1 MLIHL
6 NSKHFF
12 KYDKL
17 NEFMYNKVP
26 PTICFQVAYSCNA
39 SKLCTVNE
47 INEYLY
53 EKKLEV
59 YLLIFAPQTQDHQK
73 MKAGF
78 DSHSNYSNPKLEWD
92 SPVCQEL
99 ECFWNSLLHRIWI
112 MHGILWKSVG
122 PRGCNRSFDVS
133 EL

>member
-26 PTICFQVAYSCNA
+26 PTICFQVAYFCNA

-53 EKKLEV
+53 GKKLEV

-78 DSHSNYSNPKLEWD
+78 DSTAIIPTQN
-92 SPVCQEL
+92 
-99 ECFWNSLLHRIWI
+99 WNGTHQFARNWNVFGTLCSIE
-112 MHGILWKSVG
+112 
-122 PRGCNRSFDVS
+122 S
-133 EL
+133 ELCMEYYGNQWGREDATEALM